1 MKEKRQ
7 KQKEKSKIV
16 FEKLMQKEER
26 LQNIR
31 KAKEKER
38 KKKVSF
44 HILYH
49 ILQE

>member
-38 KKKVSF
+38 KLRKKMMI
-44 HILYH
+44 ILH
-49 ILQE
+49 LL